1 MDIKIGFR
9 KYKPLDLK
17 HQLNYGLKLKGIYF
31 NSNEKTDQ
39 FINNMISS
47 AITTKFDEKRLG
59 LNYFLQYSLYPNS
72 RTVVNFNV
80 QGDNGISNGLN
91 GTHFYHSNSATI
103 SGNYFISY
111 HTGLFFDLGVQNQS
125 NDFNNF
131 LQLQSTNLFFN
142 VGLMIGL

>member
-17 HQLNYGLKLKGIYF
+17 HQLNYGLELKGIYF
-31 NSNEKTDQ
+31 NSNKKTDQ
-39 FINNMISS
+39 LINNMISS

-80 QGDNGISNGLN
+80 QGDNGIRNGLN

-131 LQLQSTNLFFN
+131 FQLQSTNLFFN